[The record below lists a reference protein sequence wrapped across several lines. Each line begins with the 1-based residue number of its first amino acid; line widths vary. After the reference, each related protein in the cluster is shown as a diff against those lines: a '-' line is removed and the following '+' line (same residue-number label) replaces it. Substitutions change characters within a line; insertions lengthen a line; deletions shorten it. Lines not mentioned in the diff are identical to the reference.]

1 MTAIAALLE
10 IVPGWVWA
18 ILVALLLVLGVTQES
33 RIGIYK
39 TKVAAEQK
47 AHADTKLAYANAA
60 VAAQASARQKEA
72 ELQEFA
78 DRLRRTKDAEINS
91 LRIDVRNLRERLSN
105 LPTRPAGDPGTAT
118 ASFGQAPVN
127 CPGPILYRDTA
138 EALADEA
145 ERADLIRIELK
156 ACYSAWDKA
165 RQIVGDQG
173 K

>member
-1 MTAIAALLE
+1 MYAI
-10 IVPGWVWA
+10 V
-18 ILVALLLVLGVTQES
+18 VALLLAFGVTQEL
-33 RIGIYK
+33 RIGGYK

-47 AHADTKLAYANAA
+47 AHAETGLKYANAA
-60 VAAQASARQKEA
+60 VAAQREARQKEA

-105 LPTRPAGDPGTAT
+105 LPTRPASDPGAAT
-118 ASFGQAPVN
+118 ASFGQAPIN

-165 RQIVGDQG
+165 RQLGGDQRQ
-173 K
+173 